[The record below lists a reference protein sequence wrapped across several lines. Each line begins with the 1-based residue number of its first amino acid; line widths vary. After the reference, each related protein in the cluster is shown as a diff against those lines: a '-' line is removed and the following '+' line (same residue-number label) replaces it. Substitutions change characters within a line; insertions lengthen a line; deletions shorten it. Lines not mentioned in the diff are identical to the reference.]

1 MNNDV
6 RILLADDH
14 NIVLDGLN
22 ALLQDLDG
30 VTVVGKCSN
39 GKMVLEFLV
48 DNEVDLI
55 LLDIDM
61 PIVNGLEV
69 AEIVTAQYPKTKIIA
84 LSMHNKLSY
93 VKKMLQNGAMGY
105 LLKSTTKQEIGEAIR
120 SVISQNER
128 YISPKLRKEIL
139 SDIFVD
145 DTNALKK
152 PPVVTKRE
160 RQVLDL
166 IANEH
171 TNTEISEMLAIS
183 VNTVEFHRKNLL
195 NKFDVR
201 NSVGLVRVAFRL
213 GLLC

>member
-30 VTVVGKCSN
+30 VTVVEKCSN

-105 LLKSTTKQEIGEAIR
+105 LLKSTTKQEIGQAIR

-201 NSVGLVRVAFRL
+201 NSVGLIRVAFRL
-213 GLLC
+213 GLLS